1 MAKKITPFQL
11 NIICLDPKK
20 PEVVDASL
28 ALYKLMKKY
37 KIDVVLD
44 DREIRAGIKF
54 SENELL
60 GIPYS
65 VVVSPNNFNSNKYE
79 FNDRVLGQKNECTA
93 DEIKKIIE
101 SNS

>member
-1 MAKKITPFQL
+1 M
-11 NIICLDPKK
+11 
-20 PEVVDASL
+20 
-28 ALYKLMKKY
+28 
-37 KIDVVLD
+37 LD

-65 VVVSPNNFNSNKYE
+65 VVISPNNFNSNKYE
-79 FNDRVLGQKNECTA
+79 FNDRVLSQKNDFTA